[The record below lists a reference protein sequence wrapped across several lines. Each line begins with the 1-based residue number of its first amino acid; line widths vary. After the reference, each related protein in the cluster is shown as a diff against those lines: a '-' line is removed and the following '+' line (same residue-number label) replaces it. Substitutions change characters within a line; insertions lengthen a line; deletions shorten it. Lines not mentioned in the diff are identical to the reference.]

1 MKKKIVALVLVIAL
15 AASLAV
21 ALAACDNTSDQLTFG
36 LICLHDENSTYDKNF
51 IDAAREAADAK
62 GARLIIKTGIPE
74 SSACYD
80 AAVDLVDQ
88 GCDVILRTA
97 SVMRLTFCRLRK
109 SSPMSSSLMRP
120 VLMRIPKGWTISTM
134 RLPLSMRGVISQA
147 LSRDMSSM
155 R

>member
-51 IDAAREAADAK
+51 IDAAREAADQMNAK
-62 GARLIIKTGIPE
+62 LIIRTGIPE
-74 SSACYD
+74 GSECYE
-80 AAVDLVDQ
+80 AAADLVDQ

-97 SVMRLTFCRLRK
+97 SVT
-109 SSPMSSSLMRP
+109 
-120 VLMRIPKGWTISTM
+120 RII
-134 RLPLSMRGVISQA
+134 
-147 LSRDMSSM
+147 
-155 R
+155 